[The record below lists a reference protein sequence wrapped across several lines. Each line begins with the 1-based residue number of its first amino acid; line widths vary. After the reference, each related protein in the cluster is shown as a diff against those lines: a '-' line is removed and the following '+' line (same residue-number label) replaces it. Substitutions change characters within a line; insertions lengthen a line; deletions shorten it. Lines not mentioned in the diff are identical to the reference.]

1 MIKISILTLCL
12 FGISYAEEGD
22 WYSRWNSSGNTW
34 YEKWEKT
41 ISAVDK
47 LPEGVRIETL
57 GKALGVGTNTGELTG
72 EKKAIFDRAQSLL
85 LANPG
90 HAKYYQ
96 DKLESMR
103 AEVLANSVKSSE
115 EIERMRLS
123 GKVVEFGDYD
133 NFRQTVFP
141 VLALLPS
148 SETVAVLGHFLND
161 PESRDGRYLTGE
173 LIPRND
179 NIPFPPNCG
188 AAYIAITNLGIEKPP
203 GGAKPSRRWYD
214 YDLDEVD
221 AWKAWWNQIKSGKR
235 TYRFSGSPIEY
246 GPDGPASSEVIQR
259 AQRNMKRDEERAA
272 GHKKSSSMIE
282 PASVITQIRKPSS
295 IAAILA
301 ACALVAGVVWY
312 FIRARKAA

>member
-1 MIKISILTLCL
+1 MKILLFFFTNCL
-12 FGISYAEEGD
+12 FLTVVSYANLPENPIE
-22 WYSRWNSSGNTW
+22 YST
-34 YEKWEKT
+34 WEKRLLE
-41 ISAVDK
+41 AVK
-47 LPEGVRIETL
+47 LQAGQSPEVAIPKLGRWVNQLSRGANIE
-57 GKALGVGTNTGELTG
+57 AGERPVFY
-72 EKKAIFDRAQSLL
+72 AAQSALL
-85 LANPG
+85 SVPG

-141 VLALLPS
+141 ILALLPS

-221 AWKAWWNQIKSGKR
+221 AWKDWWNQIKSGKR